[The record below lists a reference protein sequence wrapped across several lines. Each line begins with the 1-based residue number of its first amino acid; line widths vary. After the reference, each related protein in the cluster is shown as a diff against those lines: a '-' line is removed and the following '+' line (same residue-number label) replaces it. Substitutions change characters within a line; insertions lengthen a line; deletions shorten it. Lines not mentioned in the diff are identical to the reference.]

1 MGMDTIT
8 DTVMDMIMIMDM
20 NMDMNMDMA
29 IHTRSLT
36 AMVRSGAVFA
46 YVVYGFS
53 VLNFSISIILKIS
66 FYSSHLEKNP
76 FVLAQ

>member
-8 DTVMDMIMIMDM
+8 DTVMDMIMI
-20 NMDMNMDMA
+20 MDMNMDMA

-76 FVLAQ
+76 LVLAQ